1 VTRALRSLGGDPQTR
16 KTASGDAYRTDNG
29 NVIVDTRFAPMDDPR
44 ALDASVRAVPGVV
57 DTGLFLGMADVVL
70 IGTPDGVERL
80 VARR

>member
-1 VTRALRSLGGDPQTR
+1 
-16 KTASGDAYRTDNG
+16 
-29 NVIVDTRFAPMDDPR
+29 
-44 ALDASVRAVPGVV
+44 V